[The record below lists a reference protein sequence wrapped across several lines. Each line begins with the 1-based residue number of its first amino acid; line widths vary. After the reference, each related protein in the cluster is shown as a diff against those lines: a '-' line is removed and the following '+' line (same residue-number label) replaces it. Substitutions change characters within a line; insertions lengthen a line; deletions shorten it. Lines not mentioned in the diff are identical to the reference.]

1 MKSIL
6 IFILTFLTLTSY
18 SQKEEFTIIV
28 ENPTTSIKD
37 QMESG
42 PCWSYATCSFI
53 ESELLRLNKG
63 TYNLSE
69 DFFVYY
75 AYVDKAHNYVLR
87 QGETSFRS
95 GGLAHDVL
103 RIIKE
108 KGIVPDHYF
117 KIDYIRNTGEVQE
130 VLSSYLNAT
139 LKSDYPTENW
149 MKHYHALLDSYYD
162 PLPKQFEVKGQDFT
176 PVSFTKFLEINTD
189 EYISLTS
196 FTHHPFNKNFVLE
209 LRDNYAND
217 LFYNVPINE
226 LIQIIDTALIRGY
239 TIVWDGSISK
249 TFSANDNG
257 LALLPQAGLKR
268 NEKIDANT
276 LEINVNQQIRQLS
289 FERLQTTDDHL
300 MHIIGLSKDKA
311 GKKFYKIKDSEGVVG
326 PYSGYI
332 YMSESYLKMKTV
344 SIMLNKNSLP
354 KETKKRI
361 DKK

>member
-6 IFILTFLTLTSY
+6 IFILTFFTLTSY

-28 ENPTTSIKD
+28 ENPATSVKD

-63 TYNLSE
+63 TYDLSE
-69 DFFVYY
+69 DFFVYH
-75 AYVDKAHNYVLR
+75 AYIDKAQNYVLR

-108 KGIVPDHYF
+108 KGIVPEQYF
-117 KIDYIRNTGEVQE
+117 EIDYIRNTGEVQE
-130 VLSSYLNAT
+130 VLSSFLNAI

-149 MKHYHALLDSYYD
+149 MKHYLAIHDSYYN
-162 PLPKQFEVKGQDFT
+162 PLPKQFEVNGHDFT
-176 PVSFTKFLEINTD
+176 PASFTKFLEINTD

-196 FTHHPFNKNFVLE
+196 FTHHPFNTDFVLE

-217 LFYNVPINE
+217 SFYNVPINE
-226 LIQIIDTALIRGY
+226 LIQIIDTALIHGY

-257 LALLPQAGLKR
+257 LALLPQAGLKK
-268 NEKIDANT
+268 NDKIYANT
-276 LEINVNQQIRQLS
+276 LEINVDQQIRQLS

-311 GKKFYKIKDSEGVVG
+311 GKKFYKIKESEGVVG

-354 KETKKRI
+354 KETKKRM
-361 DKK
+361 DKR

>member
-1 MKSIL
+1 M
-6 IFILTFLTLTSY
+6 FVTFTSF

-28 ENPTTSIKD
+28 ENPTTSVKN
-37 QMESG
+37 QLESG

-63 TYNLSE
+63 TYDLSE

-75 AYVDKAHNYVLR
+75 AYIDKAHNYVLR
-87 QGETSFRS
+87 QGETSFRP

-108 KGIVPDHYF
+108 KGIIPDQYF

-130 VLSSYLNAT
+130 VLSSYLNAI
-139 LKSDYPTENW
+139 LKNDYPTENW
-149 MKHYHALLDSYYD
+149 MKHYRAILDSYYN

-176 PVSFTKFLEINTD
+176 PVSFTKFLEINAD

-196 FTHHPFNKNFVLE
+196 FTHHPFNINFALE
-209 LRDNYAND
+209 LRDNYANG
-217 LFYNVPINE
+217 LFYNVAINE
-226 LIQIIDTALIRGY
+226 LVQIIDTSLIHGY
-239 TIVWDGSISK
+239 TIVWDGDLSK

-257 LALLPQAGLKR
+257 LAMLPQVGINGNNKL
-268 NEKIDANT
+268 NANT
-276 LEINVNQQIRQLS
+276 PEINVDQQIRQIS

-300 MHIIGLSKDKA
+300 MHIIGLVKDKA
-311 GKKFYKIKDSEGVVG
+311 GKKFYKVKDSEGNVG

-332 YMSESYLKMKTV
+332 YMSEAYLKMKTV

-354 KETKKRI
+354 KEIKKRI
-361 DKK
+361 DEK